1 MHYSSNNERKNSFKI
16 GYLSKKRFIEKEISK
31 NKFKKLEKQFE
42 QYTDVEIIQEIIKGE
57 VRLYEI
63 LIRRYNSF
71 LYKIG
76 RTYRFN
82 HQDTEDLM
90 QEAYISA
97 YCNLKKF
104 ENRSSFKTWFTRIML
119 NHCYQRKH
127 KLSFKNEIADDL
139 QTEKSK
145 IMFHHSSNNEKITV
159 NKELGRVLENAIHE
173 IPEDYRLVF
182 TLRELNGLS
191 VAETAEA
198 IDISEGNVKVRL
210 NRAKTMLRS
219 EIEKM
224 YSPQEIFEFNLVYCD
239 GMVEKV
245 MARINEL
252 NELINK

>member
-1 MHYSSNNERKNSFKI
+1 M
-16 GYLSKKRFIEKEISK
+16 
-31 NKFKKLEKQFE
+31 EKQFE
-42 QYTDVEIIQEIIKGE
+42 QYDDTEIIQKIIGGE
-57 VRLYEI
+57 VALYEI

-76 RTYRFN
+76 RSYRFN

-90 QEAYISA
+90 QETYLSA

-119 NHCYQRKH
+119 NQCYQRKH
-127 KLSFKNEIADDL
+127 KPSFKNELVSDDL
-139 QTEKSK
+139 HTEKSNV
-145 IMFHHSSNNEKITV
+145 MFQHSSNNEKITV

-173 IPEDYRLVF
+173 IPEDYRIVF

-198 IDISEGNVKVRL
+198 IDISESNVKVRL

-239 GMVEKV
+239 GMVKKV
-245 MARINEL
+245 MAKINEL
-252 NELINK
+252 IKQK

>member
-1 MHYSSNNERKNSFKI
+1 M
-16 GYLSKKRFIEKEISK
+16 
-31 NKFKKLEKQFE
+31 EKQFE
-42 QYTDVEIIQEIIKGE
+42 QYADIEIIQRIISGE
-57 VRLYEI
+57 AKLYEI

-71 LYKIG
+71 LYRIG
-76 RTYRFN
+76 RSYRFN

-119 NHCYQRKH
+119 NHCYQKKH
-127 KLSFKNEIADDL
+127 KFSFTNEIADDL
-139 QTEKSK
+139 QNEKSHV
-145 IMFHHSSNNEKITV
+145 MFHHFNNNEKNTV
-159 NKELGRVLENAIHE
+159 NKELGRVIENAIHE
-173 IPEDYRLVF
+173 IPEDYRIVF

-198 IDISEGNVKVRL
+198 INISEGNVKVRL

-239 GMVEKV
+239 AMVEKV
-245 MARINEL
+245 MTKINEL
-252 NELINK
+252 NK